1 MKKFIQIT
9 LIVVL
14 VLAFVVGVLQTTGG
28 VSTDAGWNGRADTN
42 NSLAYQMELPP
53 WDMPNAGWNT

>member
-1 MKKFIQIT
+1 MRRLIQIT

-14 VLAFVVGVLQTTGG
+14 VFAFVFGALQTTGG

-42 NSLAYQMELPP
+42 GSIAYQMVLPP
-53 WDMPNAGWNT
+53 SDMPNAGWNT